1 MRGIHHML
9 IHVPL
14 GLWLLATGMILV
26 RAFSAG
32 KLARIAE
39 GALPPVLILSL
50 LGGMA
55 AILSGFLIWTWEAAL
70 YSPLTRNHI
79 LMSFW
84 SLGIWGVIT
93 ALLVRGGSAA
103 WEGFGSRILAVLALV
118 AAALMAVTGTTGGKI
133 AGIPSYLYAPLEKMG
148 LNIYG
153 TFYLPWV
160 SIAILVASGI
170 MMALIGRLGRRDRR

>member
-14 GLWLLATGMILV
+14 GLWLLAVGMILL

-32 KLARIAE
+32 RLARTAE
-39 GALPPVLILSL
+39 GALLPVLILGL
-50 LGGMA
+50 LGGA
-55 AILSGFLIWTWEAAL
+55 LSIVSGFLVWPWEASL

-79 LMSFW
+79 LLSVW

-93 ALLVRGGSAA
+93 ALLLRGGSGV
-103 WEGFGSRILAVLALV
+103 WEGFGSRIMAVLALV
-118 AAALMAVTGTTGGKI
+118 ALLLLTVTGTTGGKI
-133 AGIPSYLYAPLEKMG
+133 AGIPSYLYAPLDRMG

-153 TFYLPWV
+153 TFYLPWI
-160 SIAILVASGI
+160 SIAIVVIIGVLLAASG
-170 MMALIGRLGRRDRR
+170 LLGQRRRS